1 MERRHKKEPQAGYG
15 LGVVRAPARFN
26 RARPLVQLSGRKRR
40 NATITGTSYP
50 SGEGPSYCEL
60 LTLSARALDAV
71 DRDVRSVKSDG
82 AYL

>member
-1 MERRHKKEPQAGYG
+1 MRFAKVLLDVSAEKLMEKAGDCFDIAKTQHDIADEQHKSADKP
-15 LGVVRAPARFN
+15 
-26 RARPLVQLSGRKRR
+26 
-40 NATITGTSYP
+40 YP